1 MFWFA
6 PKKFNPVSRPNLVA
20 LSVYIFLLG
29 IGLRFST
36 SIGAADLLLPL
47 FIAQLLAYYG
57 LHKYS
62 WQSILAFLLIAYT
75 LTGATV
81 LAFSHPSMTLYP
93 LALAFR
99 MTVFIVSL
107 SYAAVAAHTST
118 LADLRCIRHSCM
130 LFISFSLLIT
140 CFNLISGSKAY
151 YGYSQILFSSSPA
164 ISAFVLAASSIYL
177 FFSYSELT
185 AFAEARSSLFFSL
198 LGIMLAL
205 GTLSLSSFASVIAGL
220 ATFFAMKLFMSLKLQ
235 LRLQYNRI
243 KKFNV
248 LLALAFPFIA
258 YALWAT
264 GLIDIGYRLARIF
277 GKLDYRL
284 QKSSQ
289 ILESCSDLIC
299 NLFGSGPGYHSMLIG
314 SVPGEQ
320 SVLAYDQLYGR
331 LIFEWGLVG
340 SLLLVL
346 ALLYLLYKG
355 PGLSFY
361 VPSPS
366 FAGFIVFGLAF
377 GVGSE
382 FIFVSPSGALYA
394 SFVGLVSSRWA
405 RFSATPE
412 TNYLQ

>member
-6 PKKFNPVSRPNLVA
+6 PKKFNPASRPNLVA
-20 LSVYIFLLG
+20 LSVYVFLLG
-29 IGLRFST
+29 IGFRFST

-47 FIAQLLAYYG
+47 FIAQLFAFYG
-57 LHKYS
+57 SHKYR
-62 WQSILAFLLIAYT
+62 WQSLLSFLLIAYT
-75 LTGATV
+75 LTSATV
-81 LAFSHPSMTLYP
+81 LAFSNPSMAIYP
-93 LALAFR
+93 LALAYR

-107 SYAAVAAHTST
+107 SYAAVATHCSA
-118 LADLRCIRHSCM
+118 LADFRYIRHSCM
-130 LFISFSLLIT
+130 LFISFSFLMT
-140 CFNLISGSKAY
+140 CFNVISGSKAY
-151 YGYSQILFSSSPA
+151 YGYSQILFVSSPA
-164 ISAFVLAASSIYL
+164 LAAFVLASSSIYL
-177 FFSYSELT
+177 FFSRSELT
-185 AFAEARSSLFFSL
+185 AFAEARSTLLFSL
-198 LGIMLAL
+198 LSMLLAL
-205 GTLSLSSFASVIAGL
+205 GTLSLSSFTSLIAGL
-220 ATFFAMKLFMSLKLQ
+220 VAFFGMKLFLSLKLQ
-235 LRLQYNRI
+235 SRLQFNRI
-243 KKFNV
+243 KKRNI
-248 LLALAFPFIA
+248 LLVLAFSLITF
-258 YALWAT
+258 ALWST
-264 GLIDIGYRLARIF
+264 GLIDSGHRLVNISQ
-277 GKLDYRL
+277 KLDYRL
-284 QKSSQ
+284 EKSSQ

-299 NLFGSGPGYHSMLIG
+299 NLFGSGPGYHSMLLG